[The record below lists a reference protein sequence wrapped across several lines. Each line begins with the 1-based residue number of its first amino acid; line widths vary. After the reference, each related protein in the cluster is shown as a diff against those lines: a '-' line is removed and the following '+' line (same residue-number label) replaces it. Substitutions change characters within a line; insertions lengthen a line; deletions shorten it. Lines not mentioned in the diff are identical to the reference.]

1 MKKSFTSQSTLIL
14 VLKIEKNDHFLNDI
28 ILNYHISII
37 FQFGLKKKILQTV
50 YKIFYLPQER
60 FPHYAQVK

>member
-37 FQFGLKKKILQTV
+37 FQFGLKKILQNV
-50 YKIFYLPQER
+50 YKIFSLPQER